1 MSNQHTPR
9 RDPLPAWTEYKDK
22 IAAAGYT
29 PLPIERQQIEHG
41 HEVPMTG
48 DWVYGAHP
56 AELYKPEEFVAGVL
70 PARAPRVDY
79 EVDAC
84 QRTAIAGIRL
94 TVASSREA
102 ADALE
107 AIVRQHTGA
116 GPARLSYDDEP
127 RLLPFRISEDARTF
141 GLLPYPQSFWLPTDA
156 PYSKGNSVTVES
168 SGVAWLLTGGKH
180 HWRDGD
186 LTVWP
191 RDTLP
196 ELSTDAARKIVA
208 ACEEYLEGAR
218 LPPTPT
224 VQELHMLRV
233 RERARE
239 RVLAHAAVCPG
250 TCVQCVGGKVGDDVL
265 VNGLDWGPVPIVRM
279 DDDGNY
285 FVRHLGKV
293 YSAPADR
300 LTPVPSPVDA

>member
-22 IAAAGYT
+22 ITAMGYT
-29 PLPIERQQIEHG
+29 PLPIERQQVANG
-41 HEVPMTG
+41 HEHPMTG
-48 DWVYGAHP
+48 NWIHGAHY
-56 AELYKPEEFVAGVL
+56 ELYKPDEYVAGIL
-70 PARAPRVDY
+70 PARLPRSYY
-79 EVDAC
+79 EVDEC
-84 QRTAIAGIRL
+84 QRTAVAGIRL
-94 TVASSREA
+94 TVSSSRET

-116 GPARLSYDDEP
+116 GPARLCYDDES
-127 RLLPFRISEDARTF
+127 RLLPFRISEDARSF
-141 GLLPYPQSFWLPTDA
+141 GTYYPKSFWLPTDA
-156 PYSKGNSVTVES
+156 PYGKGNCVTVEA
-168 SGVAWLLTGGKH
+168 SGASWLLTGGQY

-196 ELSTDAARKIVA
+196 ELTVDTARDIMA
-208 ACEEYLEGAR
+208 ACEEYLEGAQIPQEPTAQEVR
-218 LPPTPT
+218 L
-224 VQELHMLRV
+224 QQI

-239 RVLAHAAVCPG
+239 RALAHAAVCPG
-250 TCVQCVGGKVGDDVL
+250 TCVRCMGSKVGDDVL

-300 LTPVPSPVDA
+300 LTPVPAPAIA